1 MDTSGAAAKGRNPKP
16 LTDRTV
22 VALKAESGRRVTR
35 PDGDV
40 AGLAIRVTAGGRKT
54 WTLTY
59 RIGRRQR
66 RWTIGTY
73 PVISLAAARKK
84 AQLALTQL
92 DAGIDPADR
101 KRAGREYETFDDL
114 ATAYLKH
121 ARLKKKSWGQDAL
134 LMRSVLLPAWKN
146 RALKDIK
153 RRDVKDLLGGIVERG
168 KPVLANRVQA
178 LISTAFNYAL
188 REEWIDTG
196 NPAALIDK
204 QPETSRNRV
213 LTDEELRT
221 LWAALEGAKIVRR
234 VTDGAAGPA
243 VAPMIARG
251 LQVLLLTAQR
261 SGEVFTMKWE
271 DLDLVERWENLKL
284 VSGWWTIPATTAKNK
299 QAHRVPLVP
308 RVVDLLREAKATGPV
323 DNNWVFGGEKGG
335 SVAARASKA
344 MRALRRADAIDFDVH
359 RHDLRRTAATVM
371 GRSGVPRTTIA
382 HVLNHVDRGS
392 RATQIYDR
400 YDHDAEKR
408 VALETWARRLDDVL
422 TANEAAR
429 VVPFAR
435 S

>member
-1 MDTSGAAAKGRNPKP
+1 MDTPSTAANERVSKP

-22 VALKAESGRRVTR
+22 ATLKPLAGQRVARA
-35 PDGDV
+35 DGGV
-40 AGLAIRVTAGGRKT
+40 PGLAIRVNPSGRKS

-73 PVISLAAARKK
+73 PVISLASARKK
-84 AQLALTQL
+84 ARLALTQL
-92 DAGIDPADR
+92 DAGVDPAER
-101 KRAGREYETFDDL
+101 KRTDREQETFNAL
-114 ATAYLKH
+114 ATAYLKK
-121 ARLKKKSWGQDAL
+121 AKLKKRSWAQDDL
-134 LMRSVLLPAWKN
+134 LMRSVLLPVWKH
-146 RALKDIK
+146 RLVKDIK
-153 RRDVKDLLGGIVERG
+153 RRDVKDLLASIVERG
-168 KPVLANRVQA
+168 KPVMANRVQA
-178 LISTAFNYAL
+178 LISTVFNYAL
-188 REEWIDTG
+188 REDWVETG
-196 NPAALIDK
+196 NPAALIEK
-204 QPETSRNRV
+204 QPEVSRERV
-213 LTDEELRT
+213 LTDDELRT
-221 LWAALEGAKIVRR
+221 LWAVLEDTKTLHR
-234 VTDGAAGPA
+234 VTDKVASPA
-243 VAPMIARG
+243 ISPMIARG

-271 DLDLVERWENLKL
+271 DLDLVEGWENMKL

-323 DNNWVFGGEKGG
+323 DNRWVFGGEKGG

-344 MRALRRADAIDFDVH
+344 MRALRSTDAIDFDVH

-371 GRSGVPRTTIA
+371 GRAGVPRTTIA

-408 VALETWARRLDDVL
+408 VALETWARRLDEIL
-422 TANEAAR
+422 TAKELAR

>member
-1 MDTSGAAAKGRNPKP
+1 MDTSGAAAKGRNPKR

-22 VALKAESGRRVTR
+22 VALRAESGRRVTR

-40 AGLAIRVTAGGRKT
+40 PGLAIRVNAGGRKT
-54 WTLTY
+54 FTLTY

-66 RWTIGTY
+66 RWTLGTY

-84 AQLALTQL
+84 ARLALTQL

-101 KRAGREYETFDDL
+101 KRAGREHETFDDL

-121 ARLKKKSWGQDAL
+121 AKLKKKSWAQDAL
-134 LMRSVLLPAWKN
+134 LMRSVLLPPWKH
-146 RALKDIK
+146 RAVKDIK
-153 RRDVKDLLGGIVERG
+153 RRDVKELLSGIVERG
-168 KPVLANRVQA
+168 KPVMANRVQA
-178 LISTAFNYAL
+178 LISTTFNFAL
-188 REEWIDTG
+188 REEWVDTG
-196 NPAALIDK
+196 NPAALIEK
-204 QPETSRNRV
+204 QPEVSRERV
-213 LTDEELRT
+213 LTDDELRT
-221 LWAALEGAKIVRR
+221 LWGALEDAKTLRR
-234 VTDGAAGPA
+234 VSDEAPGPA
-243 VAPMIARG
+243 ISPMIARG

-261 SGEVFTMKWE
+261 SGEVCTMKWE
-271 DLDLVERWENLKL
+271 DLHLVEGWENLKL

-323 DNNWVFGGEKGG
+323 DNRWVFGGEKGG
-335 SVAARASKA
+335 SVAARAAKA
-344 MRALRRADAIDFDVH
+344 IRALRRAELIDFDVH
-359 RHDLRRTAATVM
+359 RHDLRRTAATGM
-371 GRSGVPRTTIA
+371 GRAGVSRTTIA

-408 VALETWARRLDDVL
+408 VALETWVRRLDEIL
-422 TANEAAR
+422 TAKEPAR

>member
-1 MDTSGAAAKGRNPKP
+1 MDTSGAGAKGGNPK

-22 VALKAESGRRVTR
+22 VALRAESGRRVTH
-35 PDGDV
+35 PDGAV
-40 AGLAIRVTAGGRKT
+40 PGLAIRVNAGGRKT

-84 AQLALTQL
+84 ARLALTQL
-92 DAGIDPADR
+92 DDGIDPADR
-101 KRAGREYETFDDL
+101 KRAGREHETFDDL
-114 ATAYLKH
+114 ATAYLKR
-121 ARLKKKSWGQDAL
+121 AKLKKKSWAQDAL
-134 LMRSVLLPAWKN
+134 LMRSVLLPPWKH

-153 RRDVKDLLGGIVERG
+153 RRDVKDLLAGIVERG
-168 KPVLANRVQA
+168 KPVMANRVQA

-196 NPAALIDK
+196 NPAALIEK

-271 DLDLVERWENLKL
+271 DLDLVEGWENLKL

-344 MRALRRADAIDFDVH
+344 MRALLRADAIDFDVH

-371 GRSGVPRTTIA
+371 GRAGVPRTTIA
-382 HVLNHVDRGS
+382 QVLNHVDRGS

-422 TANEAAR
+422 TANEPAR